1 MDGRLMYALLGVLAL
16 MDGWLDIR
24 LRSAPGAGVLG
35 GLNIDVFISR
45 LSTVWWL
52 ESSWSLILSSHL
64 MSLSGNNGTRVKG
77 VREYDRDSPE

>member
-1 MDGRLMYALLGVLAL
+1 MGVYVCIVGSFGI
-16 MDGWLDIR
+16 DGWLDIR
-24 LRSAPGAGVLG
+24 LRSAHGAGVLG

-45 LSTVWWL
+45 PSTVWWL